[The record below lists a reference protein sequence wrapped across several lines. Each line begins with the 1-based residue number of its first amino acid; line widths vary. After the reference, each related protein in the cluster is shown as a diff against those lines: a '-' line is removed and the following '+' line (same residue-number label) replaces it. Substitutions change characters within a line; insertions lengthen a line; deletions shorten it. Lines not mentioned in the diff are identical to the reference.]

1 MSKSKKLSRT
11 EPTKTKSSVVP
22 AGTPTAASASEVPLP
37 QAAEAAPVK
46 METAVGEP
54 LKTATST
61 QLVGEVAAEPPVT
74 RTGGA
79 GWFVPP
85 QKQSGFGMGG
95 TK

>member
-46 METAVGEP
+46 METAVGES
-54 LKTATST
+54 LQTATT
-61 QLVGEVAAEPPVT
+61 VAPPVEQPVT
-74 RTGGA
+74 RSGGA
-79 GWFVPP
+79 GWFIPA
-85 QKQSGFGMGG
+85 QKPSGFGAKG